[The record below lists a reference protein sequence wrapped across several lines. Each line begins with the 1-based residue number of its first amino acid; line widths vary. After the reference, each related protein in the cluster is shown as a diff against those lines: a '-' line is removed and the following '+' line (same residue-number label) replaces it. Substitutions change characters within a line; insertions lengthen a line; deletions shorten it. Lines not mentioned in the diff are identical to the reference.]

1 MKSLSQLDPS
11 VELFTENLS
20 IGYPQKPDPFI
31 VQKELNLQLRKG
43 EMICVSGPNGVG
55 KSTLL
60 HTLAGLQ
67 NPLAGKIVLH
77 GQNLSSYSMSE
88 KAFLLSLTL
97 TDRIQVDKMTVWEL
111 VAMGRYPHT
120 NRFGKLHTSD
130 LEIIERSIAQVHLED
145 KKKWQLDN
153 LSDGERQR
161 AMIAKVLA
169 QATPILLFDEPTA
182 HLDLTNRVS
191 TMLLLKNVAKSCQ
204 VSVLLTTHEL
214 EMALQLADQIW
225 LMHPDGVDIGTPD
238 EVIAKG
244 SLQHI
249 FQSDLFSFDPV
260 SRRFIIHPVKET
272 NASPLEIKK

>member
-1 MKSLSQLDPS
+1 MSSSFELDPS
-11 VELFTENLS
+11 IELYTENLS
-20 IGYPQKPDPFI
+20 IGYLQKPAPFV
-31 VQKELNLQLRKG
+31 VQKALNLQLRKG
-43 EMICVSGPNGVG
+43 EMVCVTGPNGVG

-67 NPLAGKIVLH
+67 NPLAGNVMLH
-77 GQNLSSYSMSE
+77 GQNLASYSTTE

-120 NRFGKLHTSD
+120 NHFGKLQPSD
-130 LEIIERSIAQVHLED
+130 IEAVERSITQVHLGD
-145 KKKWQLDN
+145 KKKWLLDN

-204 VSVLLTTHEL
+204 VAVLLTTHEL
-214 EMALQLADQIW
+214 EMALQLADRIW
-225 LMHPDGVDIGTPD
+225 LMHQDGVDTGTPD
-238 EVIAKG
+238 ELIAKG
-244 SLQHI
+244 SFQHI
-249 FQSDLFSFDPV
+249 FQSDLFSFDPI
-260 SRRFIIHPVKET
+260 SRRFIIHPLPEPNAPFSET
-272 NASPLEIKK
+272 KK